1 MKNELF
7 LNFTKY
13 TSAIVGRQEN
23 EFQLIGFGYWNFHDA
38 TMDSF
43 RRIQPYY
50 SLLYVLSGTH
60 FIELNGQT
68 HTIKANE
75 IFIMPKDIPFRA
87 YADKDDP
94 PTHAFFEFCG
104 TMSSSYLEDAG
115 FTLQNVVQKCPQAK
129 RTRQAIKALFS
140 KYHEADSFCYF
151 EVLSL
156 FFMILGTFAN
166 PQKTVHTL
174 KEDTF
179 ITNVKNFIN
188 LHCLSPNFSIA
199 DVTTEFFISHS
210 YLCKKFKQKT
220 GETVISY
227 INERR
232 MLNAEHLLKTT
243 ALSAAEIS
251 YLSGYTCYPHFIT
264 CFKRRHNL
272 TTREYRENLR
282 QRETDAPPQ
291 KRKIPR
297 KTQKSTPTEQA

>member
-1 MKNELF
+1 MTNAFSLD
-7 LNFTKY
+7 FTKY

-23 EFQLIGFGYWNFHDA
+23 EFQLIGFGYWNFGAA

-50 SLLYVLSGTH
+50 SLLYVISGTH
-60 FIELNGQT
+60 YIELNGQT
-68 HTIKANE
+68 QAIRANE
-75 IFIMPKDIPFRA
+75 MFIMPKDIPFRA

-115 FTLQNVVQKCPQAK
+115 FTLQNVVQKCPQPK
-129 RTRQAIKALFS
+129 RIRSELKALFS

-156 FFMILGTFAN
+156 FFLMLGTFSN

-174 KEDTF
+174 KEDAF

-210 YLCKKFKQKT
+210 YLCKKFKQQT

-243 ALSAAEIS
+243 TLSAAEIA

-264 CFKRRHNL
+264 CFKKRHNL

-282 QRETDAPPQ
+282 ERESDTPLPR
-291 KRKIPR
+291 RKPPR
-297 KTQKSTPTEQA
+297 KAAKTP